1 VDGEAKAVSIPPDSR
16 KTGPDRA
23 SAAVGERRVRGEA
36 VGHRGGRGARRA
48 ALNRALLRFRLG
60 SGPASPNPAAACSS
74 MKIELSQ
81 ESWLLRDERI
91 LTESI
96 GEAGWANEERRRA
109 RRREATPRTI
119 SARSSGMAFDI
130 GRRVCSLWGSSL
142 GEAAADRCRL
152 RMRERKSRS
161 VCRARESVC
170 VRVCSC
176 MGRGW
181 PGQRGRREKAGSSS
195 SSSSSSASRRP
206 RPRARA
212 TAAVASSG
220 RHLLPGVRRATDKG
234 PRPARLRALDH
245 ARYRRREEGSGQGG
259 AACDALLDRPR
270 PAPRAFAP
278 ASLSRLPLPMSGLSS
293 SFLIG
298 NSSTRDEGAVADP
311 TSRLLQRPPPLPARS
326 PSC

>member
-1 VDGEAKAVSIPPDSR
+1 MR
-16 KTGPDRA
+16 
-23 SAAVGERRVRGEA
+23 
-36 VGHRGGRGARRA
+36 
-48 ALNRALLRFRLG
+48 
-60 SGPASPNPAAACSS
+60 
-74 MKIELSQ
+74 IELSR
-81 ESWLLRDERI
+81 ESWLLRDERS

-96 GEAGWANEERRRA
+96 GQARWANEGRRRA

-130 GRRVCSLWGSSL
+130 GRRVCSLLGSSL

-195 SSSSSSASRRP
+195 SSSASRRRR

-259 AACDALLDRPR
+259 GACDALLDRPR
-270 PAPRAFAP
+270 PAPRASAP

-298 NSSTRDEGAVADP
+298 TSSRDEGAVVDP
-311 TSRLLQRPPPLPARS
+311 TSRLLQRPPPLPTRS